1 MVDDD
6 DAIGREVDVELQTP
20 GAQGEAVVEGR
31 DRILGRERAP
41 ASMREDLR
49 PARVKE
55 RMRQRRGSLHPEIE
69 SVHGCPN

>member
-1 MVDDD
+1 VDDD
-6 DAIGREVDVELQTP
+6 DAVGREVDVKLETL
-20 GAQGEAVVEGR
+20 GAHGEAVVER
-31 DRILGRERAP
+31 RERILGRERAA
-41 ASMREDLR
+41 ASMREYLR